1 MTAFRPRAHLD
12 SREGATDHALLDREV
27 CARDNGSPL
36 HRPGSTVLMVSD
48 PRFTEFANRI
58 AAQCV
63 RLGVRHTIDPQ
74 SPPETLKVQVA
85 NLCPNSQR
93 LQASRRHPGISSVRS
108 NSKVPADFDI
118 SDKFVAS
125 YHEAG
130 PVDFPV
136 SRIGS
141 FF

>member
-1 MTAFRPRAHLD
+1 LD
-12 SREGATDHALLDREV
+12 SGEGATDHALLDREV

-74 SPPETLKVQVA
+74 SPQETLRSK
-85 NLCPNSQR
+85 LPMLWPNSQR
-93 LQASRRHPGISSVRS
+93 LPASRQHPPIARFDRVLLQNPPFSVT
-108 NSKVPADFDI
+108 I
-118 SDKFVAS
+118 
-125 YHEAG
+125 
-130 PVDFPV
+130 FPP
-136 SRIGS
+136 SPPINQ
-141 FF
+141 